1 MRKLSIVAG
10 LLLAVALFG
19 GSQAKAEVGCLCA
32 TAFKAPVC
40 TNTILT
46 CNTKLGGACVAPCDY
61 HAPKMSKVK
70 RHHKKKK
77 PM

>member
-1 MRKLSIVAG
+1 MRKLAIVAG
-10 LLLAVALFG
+10 LLLAATVFG

-61 HAPKMSKVK
+61 HAPKMSKA
-70 RHHKKKK
+70 RHHHKKKK
-77 PM
+77 AM